1 MLSLGP
7 LLADWARSS
16 EQLLRLSLGH
26 PGPFTLALV
35 FSGGLLTSLGPC
47 SLSLLPVTLAYLAGF
62 GAMEPERSMD
72 AGITVRDA
80 AEPAPGLLLAGA
92 DAPVAVV
99 ASSARPSLPW
109 QRSLSFAG
117 GIVLSLVL
125 LGLASGLL
133 GHLYG
138 SLPTQVPLLVAVV
151 AVVMGLNLLGLLRFP
166 LPAGPDPDRW
176 RRLVP
181 APLAPLAA
189 GLAFG
194 LAATP
199 CTTPVLAVLLTW
211 MAQSGRPLTGMLLL
225 IAFGAG
231 QVVPLVV
238 AGTAAASLP
247 ALLGLRRIGQW
258 IPPISGVVLLT
269 TGALTLLAQLS

>member
-62 GAMEPERSMD
+62 GAREPERSMD

-80 AEPAPGLLLAGA
+80 AEPAPGLLLAGT
-92 DAPVAVV
+92 DAPIAMV

-247 ALLGLRRIGQW
+247 TLLGLRRIGQW

>member
-62 GAMEPERSMD
+62 GAREPERGTH
-72 AGITVRDA
+72 AATTVRDA
-80 AEPAPGLLLAGA
+80 AEAAPGLLLAGA
-92 DAPVAVV
+92 DAPVAVE
-99 ASSARPSLPW
+99 ASSARPPLPW

-247 ALLGLRRIGQW
+247 TLLGLRRIGQW

>member
-1 MLSLGP
+1 MTSLGL

-16 EQLLRLSLGH
+16 EHLLQSSLAH
-26 PGPFTLALV
+26 PGPISLALV
-35 FSGGLLTSLGPC
+35 FAGGVLTSLGPC

-62 GAMEPERSMD
+62 GADGPR
-72 AGITVRDA
+72 
-80 AEPAPGLLLAGA
+80 
-92 DAPVAVV
+92 
-99 ASSARPSLPW
+99 ARPLTASPRQLPW
-109 QRSLSFAG
+109 QRSLSFAA

-133 GHLYG
+133 GRLYG
-138 SLPTQVPLLVAVV
+138 SLPSQIPLLVAVV

-166 LPAGPDPDRW
+166 LPAGPDPEVW
-176 RRLVP
+176 RRRVP

-199 CTTPVLAVLLTW
+199 CTTPVLAVLLAW
-211 MAQSGRPLTGMLLL
+211 MAQNGRPLQGMVLLTC
-225 IAFGAG
+225 FGAG
-231 QVVPLVV
+231 QVLPLLL

-247 ALLGLRRIGQW
+247 DLLRLRRVGQW

-269 TGALTLLAQLS
+269 SGGLTLLSQLP

>member
-62 GAMEPERSMD
+62 GAREPERGMD
-72 AGITVRDA
+72 AGTTVRDA

-92 DAPVAVV
+92 DAPIAVV

-247 ALLGLRRIGQW
+247 TLLGLRRIGQW

>member
-1 MLSLGP
+1 MQGLAP

-16 EQLLRLSLGH
+16 ELLLRSSLAH
-26 PGPFTLALV
+26 PGPLTLGLV

-62 GAMEPERSMD
+62 G
-72 AGITVRDA
+72 RDPA
-80 AEPAPGLLLAGA
+80 ASAAAPLQQSSPA
-92 DAPVAVV
+92 V
-99 ASSARPSLPW
+99 PW
-109 QRSLSFAG
+109 KRSLSFTA

-133 GHLYG
+133 GRLYG
-138 SLPTQVPLLVAVV
+138 SLPRQIPLLVALV
-151 AVVMGLNLLGLLRFP
+151 AVAMGLNLLGLLRLP
-166 LPAGPDPDRW
+166 LPAGPDPERW

-181 APLAPLAA
+181 APLGPLAA

-225 IAFGAG
+225 TAFGAG
-231 QVVPLVV
+231 QVMPLLL
-238 AGTAAASLP
+238 AGTAAATLP
-247 ALLGLRRIGQW
+247 GLLGLRRVGQW

-269 TGALTLLAQLS
+269 TGALTLAAQLP

>member
-1 MLSLGP
+1 MSGFAP

-16 EQLLRLSLGH
+16 EQLLQASMAH
-26 PGPFTLALV
+26 PGPLTLGLV
-35 FSGGLLTSLGPC
+35 FGGGLLTSLGPC

-62 GAMEPERSMD
+62 SKDTASTTPPSS
-72 AGITVRDA
+72 
-80 AEPAPGLLLAGA
+80 PAP
-92 DAPVAVV
+92 
-99 ASSARPSLPW
+99 ASHPLPW
-109 QRSLSFAG
+109 QRSLSFTA

-125 LGLASGLL
+125 LGLGSGLL
-133 GHLYG
+133 GRLYG
-138 SLPTQVPLLVAVV
+138 SLPRQIPLLVAVV
-151 AVVMGLNLLGLLRFP
+151 AVTMGLNLLGLLRLP
-166 LPAGPDPDRW
+166 LPPGPDPERW

-181 APLAPLAA
+181 APLGPLAA

-211 MAQSGRPLTGMLLL
+211 MAQSGQPLMGMLLL
-225 IAFGAG
+225 MAFGAG
-231 QVVPLVV
+231 QVMPLLL

-247 ALLGLRRIGQW
+247 ALLGLRRVGQW

-269 TGALTLLAQLS
+269 TGALMLVAQLP

>member
-1 MLSLGP
+1 MTSPGL

-16 EQLLRLSLGH
+16 EHLLQSSLAH
-26 PGPFTLALV
+26 PGPITLAV
-35 FSGGLLTSLGPC
+35 IFGGGVLTSLGPC

-62 GAMEPERSMD
+62 GADGSRAP
-72 AGITVRDA
+72 TPA
-80 AEPAPGLLLAGA
+80 AMP
-92 DAPVAVV
+92 
-99 ASSARPSLPW
+99 RTLPW
-109 QRSLSFAG
+109 QRSVSFAA
-117 GIVLSLVL
+117 GIVSSLVL
-125 LGLASGLL
+125 LGLASGLM
-133 GHLYG
+133 GRLYG
-138 SLPTQVPLLVAVV
+138 SLPSQIPLVVAVV

-166 LPAGPDPDRW
+166 LPAGPDPEIW
-176 RRLVP
+176 RRRVP

-211 MAQSGRPLTGMLLL
+211 MAQNGRPLEGMVLLTC
-225 IAFGAG
+225 FGAG
-231 QVVPLVV
+231 QVLPLLL

-247 ALLGLRRIGQW
+247 DLLRLRRVGQW

-269 TGALTLLAQLS
+269 TGGLTLLSQLP

>member
-62 GAMEPERSMD
+62 GGREPGRGTDS
-72 AGITVRDA
+72 ATTVGAA
-80 AEPAPGLLLAGA
+80 AEAAHGLLLAGA
-92 DAPVAVV
+92 DASVAA

-231 QVVPLVV
+231 QVVPLLV
-238 AGTAAASLP
+238 AGIAAASLP
-247 ALLGLRRIGQW
+247 TLLGLRRIGQW

-269 TGALTLLAQLS
+269 TGALTLLAQLP